1 MSTNYP
7 GTITTF
13 VDPAGTAKLSNPD
26 HTQRHIDEADTIEA
40 IQTVMGTTAGTSVL
54 KNFAVGDFPARINAT
69 NVLQQAVSGTINN
82 ATMGTPA
89 ITGGTINTVT
99 MGTPSVTAPK
109 INENVALTSTSTNLN
124 LLSGL
129 SALPTLQSKVITS
142 TRDMTAASGTVAYTG
157 VGFVPTSIMAFGVIQ
172 SSYSF
177 GLGFVDSARTE
188 QGLFQ
193 FGTNTLYTD
202 PALLSIATSA
212 GVQQYCTVSSY
223 DADGFSLVWTKQGS
237 PTGTA
242 ELRFIC
248 YR

>member
-1 MSTNYP
+1 MSTTYP
-7 GTITTF
+7 GTVQTF

-26 HTQRHIDEADTIEA
+26 HTQRHIDESDTIEA

-54 KNFAVGDFPARINAT
+54 KNFAAGDFPARINAT

-82 ATMGTPA
+82 A
-89 ITGGTINTVT
+89 T

-142 TRDMTAASGTVAYTG
+142 TRDMTAAGGTVAYTG